1 MRLLVPH
8 SLYPGFPD
16 LDESGDRKMPVAL
29 GGDLT
34 VERVLIGYKQG
45 IYPCFMDDRYIF
57 WWSPDPRTVLFPD
70 DFKVS
75 RSLRKSIQNR
85 GYRVTVDKA
94 FEATIRNCAASP
106 RAALNEE
113 DMTWITDGMIDTYCE
128 LHRLGFAHSVETWHG
143 DELVGGLYGVS
154 IGKIFFGESMFSKQ
168 RDASK
173 VALFQVVQHLKKWN
187 FSLID
192 CQDPTRLLL
201 SLGAVQI
208 PRKLFLQLL
217 RKDVGKK
224 QSNEIWK
231 DF

>member
-1 MRLLVPH
+1 
-8 SLYPGFPD
+8 
-16 LDESGDRKMPVAL
+16 
-29 GGDLT
+29 
-34 VERVLIGYKQG
+34 
-45 IYPCFMDDRYIF
+45 
-57 WWSPDPRTVLFPD
+57 
-70 DFKVS
+70 
-75 RSLRKSIQNR
+75 
-85 GYRVTVDKA
+85 
-94 FEATIRNCAASP
+94 
-106 RAALNEE
+106 
-113 DMTWITDGMIDTYCE
+113 MIDTYCE

-154 IGKIFFGESMFSKQ
+154 VGKIFFGESMFSKQ

-201 SLGAVQI
+201 NLGAVQI
-208 PRKLFLQLL
+208 PRKLFLQLVQ
-217 RKDVGKK
+217 KDIGKK